1 MHFYE
6 INLKQGPLY
15 IQLSSDDVYFI
26 SQQMN
31 KWFEILLDERY
42 VPVKLPERP
51 AAPPPV
57 AAASPPAA
65 PAPGDLPPV
74 QQAVAAAPAPAPVAE
89 PTPVTAPAPPAAK
102 DPLPVP
108 VPYTPSAPEP
118 IPAAVPVLPVAEAP
132 PSDAIPQLDL
142 PFELPAEAAAPAEMP
157 VAPMPPPASSPVPAA
172 AVVSEDLDLD
182 EGVKDDFEAVMSSL
196 MEDLGGSDAP
206 APSAPTAQPA
216 PAAPAGGSEFPML
229 DLPDDLPPVVMPS
242 STGPAPAPSPVPA
255 FAEVAPQ
262 TAAAAT
268 AVMDAPAAFESPAS
282 APAASAPGG
291 LFSFDSLG
299 ELCTRVQPKSPE
311 EFLSM
316 TAFFLT
322 FYEGLDKFSMK
333 RVNSLLV
340 KSGLT
345 PINHSVMEAALS
357 QKHIAIVP
365 DLTGMAETSE
375 YTLTEAGQEF
385 ARSLLP

>member
-51 AAPPPV
+51 AAPPP
-57 AAASPPAA
+57 A
-65 PAPGDLPPV
+65 PAPVDLPPV
-74 QQAVAAAPAPAPVAE
+74 AQAVATEPAPQPAPQQ
-89 PTPVTAPAPPAAK
+89 APPAAQEPVAPPPAAAAE
-102 DPLPVP
+102 PLPIP
-108 VPYTPSAPEP
+108 IPYTPPVQEAITPEP
-118 IPAAVPVLPVAEAP
+118 IPAAVPVLPTQEAP
-132 PSDAIPQLDL
+132 PMAAAIPQLDL
-142 PFELPAEAAAPAEMP
+142 PFEQPAETMAAQAPAP
-157 VAPMPPPASSPVPAA
+157 VSANA
-172 AVVSEDLDLD
+172 ELDLD
-182 EGVKDDFEAVMSSL
+182 ESVKDDFEAVMSSL
-196 MEDLGGSDAP
+196 MEDLGVDETPSVPAAAP
-206 APSAPTAQPA
+206 FAASA
-216 PAAPAGGSEFPML
+216 PAAPAVSTPPGEFPML
-229 DLPDDLPPVVMPS
+229 DLPDDLPPVVMPA
-242 STGPAPAPSPVPA
+242 APAPTHAVA
-255 FAEVAPQ
+255 AEAAPQ
-262 TAAAAT
+262 PAAAAT
-268 AVMDAPAAFESPAS
+268 AVMDAPAPFESPAS
-282 APAASAPGG
+282 APAAPAQGG

-299 ELCTRVQPKSPE
+299 ELCTRVQPKTPE

-345 PINHSVMEAALS
+345 PINHSVLETALS

-375 YTLTEAGQEF
+375 YTLTEAGQEY
-385 ARSLLP
+385 ARSLLPQ